1 MLIRRQGERLAI
13 YRSATGMLRALGA
26 ACPSG
31 RGHVRW
37 NGAEKSW
44 DCPSCGSRFDLAG
57 AVLNG
62 PAVRGLMPR
71 PFPDAK
77 ACPHRPRPRERSPA
91 VAHSPVRRRP
101 GQRIRSRSPRPAGGG
116 LGRGVR
122 GRRGLRASYSRTLP
136 RGRGRGPD
144 LSKGALRVTALPGAA
159 AQSRPRR
166 PARTDSRWSRARAPA
181 QLPPPEYRPRSSRPC
196 ARRGSTWSSP
206 RDAARPP

>member
-26 ACPSG
+26 ACPTG

-71 PFPDAK
+71 PFP
-77 ACPHRPRPRERSPA
+77 E
-91 VAHSPVRRRP
+91 
-101 GQRIRSRSPRPAGGG
+101 
-116 LGRGVR
+116 GRVIPPS
-122 GRRGLRASYSRTLP
+122 A
-136 RGRGRGPD
+136 
-144 LSKGALRVTALPGAA
+144 
-159 AQSRPRR
+159 
-166 PARTDSRWSRARAPA
+166 PARVI
-181 QLPPPEYRPRSSRPC
+181 PPPNPGPLPV
-196 ARRGSTWSSP
+196 AQ
-206 RDAARPP
+206 AAP